1 MASGPAPDVY
11 VKLSR
16 DYAELEPIVHSI
28 RELRK
33 AEADL
38 EGAEALLADPESDAE
53 MKELAQLERDEL
65 TGVVDELTQKV
76 RVGLLPK
83 DKADSHDVILEVRAG
98 TGGDEAALFAGDLFR
113 MYQRFADNKGW
124 KVEVMS
130 SSEGDMGGFK
140 EIVAAVTG
148 QEVFGKLKFESGVHR
163 VQRVPETDLVAV
175 FTPLLRLLQFFHKR
189 KKWMWTSTS
198 RFAHRYLPCIWCGWS
213 ARQHH

>member
-98 TGGDEAALFAGDLFR
+98 T
-113 MYQRFADNKGW
+113 
-124 KVEVMS
+124 VVMRLRYLLAICS
-130 SSEGDMGGFK
+130 ACISVLL
-140 EIVAAVTG
+140 ITRA
-148 QEVFGKLKFESGVHR
+148 GKLK
-163 VQRVPETDLVAV
+163 
-175 FTPLLRLLQFFHKR
+175 
-189 KKWMWTSTS
+189 
-198 RFAHRYLPCIWCGWS
+198 
-213 ARQHH
+213 